1 MKEKPV
7 RETRQPVIEKTITAI
22 YWLARQEISNEEL
35 LPLIELTKFL
45 SVKELK
51 YFENRISP
59 SIRGMFF
66 TIDQTSR
73 ELLSASVKKGNAF
86 RILADEACDISV
98 VEQLIDLV
106 TVFGAILTSGQTR
119 EKLQCLYEKLRSN
132 NFRRTAVLKK
142 KMICKLKL
150 DS

>member
-1 MKEKPV
+1 MKEKPE

-35 LPLIELTKFL
+35 LPLTELTKFL
-45 SVKELK
+45 GVKVLK

-86 RILADEACDISV
+86 DILADEACDISV

-106 TVFGAILTSGQTR
+106 TVFAAILTNR
-119 EKLQCLYEKLRSN
+119 
-132 NFRRTAVLKK
+132 
-142 KMICKLKL
+142 
-150 DS
+150 

>member
-1 MKEKPV
+1 MKEKPE

-35 LPLIELTKFL
+35 LPLTELTKFL
-45 SVKELK
+45 GVKVLK

-66 TIDQTSR
+66 TIDQASR
-73 ELLSASVKKGNAF
+73 ELLSARVLKKKNAF
-86 RILADEACDISV
+86 GILADEACDISV

-106 TVFGAILTSGQTR
+106 TVFCAILTNR
-119 EKLQCLYEKLRSN
+119 
-132 NFRRTAVLKK
+132 
-142 KMICKLKL
+142 
-150 DS
+150 